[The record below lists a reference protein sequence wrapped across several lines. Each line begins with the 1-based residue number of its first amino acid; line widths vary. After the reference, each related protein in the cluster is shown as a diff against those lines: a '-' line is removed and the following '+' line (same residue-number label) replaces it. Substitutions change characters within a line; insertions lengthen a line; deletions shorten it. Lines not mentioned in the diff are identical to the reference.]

1 MPVARRKGKPR
12 RRRRRRVN
20 MQGVCEGKLTLT
32 STPGMLF
39 DPRRTFGMS
48 WGGIP
53 MGGADPVK
61 IRRPV
66 QVSLDDSVKDW
77 KANPAA
83 RALLW
88 PLLHNGEKRLRDIE
102 LDEGSRH
109 RLLLSLLAIKRESPV
124 TNN

>member
-1 MPVARRKGKPR
+1 MATMRRKSKPR

-20 MQGVCEGKLTLT
+20 TQGVSEGKLTLT

-39 DPRRTFGMS
+39 DPRRTFGTA

-53 MGGADPVK
+53 MGGAEPVE

-66 QVSLDDSVKDW
+66 QVSLDDRVKDW

-83 RALLW
+83 RALLR
-88 PLLHNGEKRLRDIE
+88 PLLHNGEKRLRDIR
-102 LDEGSRH
+102 LDEVGRQQ
-109 RLLLSLLAIKRESPV
+109 LLLSLLAIKRESIV
-124 TNN
+124 SNN